1 MRRYYFLFLDLVFQ
15 SDTCAC
21 RCNNHFQI
29 KNGHFLS
36 VLPKGFGTTA
46 DVHRT
51 RPGPEQCQVER
62 YPTAFP
68 QTPEH
73 WVQTLG
79 ALLRLPLYLSLHSFG
94 KQALVFFI
102 IRKSSLIIQFLYFFK
117 KLFFE
122 QLQKILSHASSIS

>member
-1 MRRYYFLFLDLVFQ
+1 M
-15 SDTCAC
+15 A
-21 RCNNHFQI
+21 
-29 KNGHFLS
+29 
-36 VLPKGFGTTA
+36 A

-94 KQALVFFI
+94 KRALVFFI
-102 IRKSSLIIQFLYFFK
+102 IRKSSLIIQFLCFLKNYFLNSYRKFYHMPL
-117 KLFFE
+117 LFHKGIF
-122 QLQKILSHASSIS
+122 SSAF